1 MNTSKHTQI
10 LPNITALRFF
20 LATLVVIYHIPE
32 FCDNRGFPHFYDA
45 AILNR
50 GIQAVFMFFSLS
62 GFLIIRQLYLEK
74 TSTHTVN
81 LKNFFLRRIF
91 RIFPLYY
98 LVLFYGLFHY
108 RILLPNLGYTF
119 DNEYDVLSG
128 VSFAIFFFP
137 NIFYTYRP
145 GGMLEIMWS
154 IGIEEQFYLFIAPLF
169 FLLPLKRIT
178 PFLFGFTIIYFSLFF
193 SKQLEWLKTYQMFF
207 YYFSFSGLCAILLEK
222 YRFTEKLRPY
232 KFIFFLIFMLYFTTS
247 FFDTFLPEPLY
258 HLFSMV
264 LFGLVICLLV
274 DKSIFPLQNKTL
286 IYFGKISYGI
296 YMLHVIVMQ
305 FVGLIFPKTILQLNL
320 PYGVYILIFNL
331 LVLGITLVLAHLS
344 YTYYESY
351 FLNFNRKLSSKPVIK
366 QRAQFS
372 KVQTKRN

>member
-1 MNTSKHTQI
+1 MNSNNITQT

-45 AILNR
+45 PILNK

-74 TSTHTVN
+74 TSTQTVD
-81 LKNFFLRRIF
+81 LKNFFLRRML

-119 DNEYDVLSG
+119 DNNYNVLSG
-128 VSFAIFFFP
+128 VFFAIFFFP
-137 NIFYTYRP
+137 NIFYVYRP
-145 GGMLEIMWS
+145 GGILEIMWS

-169 FLLPLKRIT
+169 FLLPLKRII
-178 PFLFGFTIIYFSLFF
+178 PFLLGFTLVYFTLFF
-193 SKQLEWLKTYQMFF
+193 SNQMEWLRTYQMFF

-222 YRFTEKLRPY
+222 YHFTEKLKPY
-232 KFIFFLIFMLYFTTS
+232 KFIFFTIFILYFVTS
-247 FFDTFLPEPLY
+247 LFDTLLPEPLY
-258 HLFSMV
+258 HFFSMV

-274 DKSIFPLQNKTL
+274 DKPVFPLQNKTL

-305 FVGLIFPKTILQLNL
+305 FVGLVFPETILQLNL
-320 PYGVYILIFNL
+320 PNAITILLFNL
-331 LVLGITLVLAHLS
+331 LVLSTTLILAHFS
-344 YTYYESY
+344 YNYYESY
-351 FLNFNRKLSSKPVIK
+351 FFKFNRKPSSKQLLK
-366 QRAQFS
+366 QRAQFA
-372 KVQTKRN
+372 KIQTRKN